1 VRELSLLGCYR
12 ASSSMAQLTNLVML
26 DLQPLQALGP
36 EDEGEGLCTALYC
49 IILPFPFHMCSLL
62 HCAMA
67 PHPLLLPTAHAPGL
81 IGCPAEAMAAAAAAW
96 KVGSL
101 SELRWCGDLAF
112 EAGAA
117 PVDLPRLV
125 ALEIE

>member
-1 VRELSLLGCYR
+1 
-12 ASSSMAQLTNLVML
+12 MAQLTNLVML

-36 EDEGEGLCTALYC
+36 EDEGAALLLLLPCTALC
-49 IILPFPFHMCSLL
+49 CSPLAALWQHSFAAPQCRVCPQMSASPLPLTACLAPATFPP
-62 HCAMA
+62 A
-67 PHPLLLPTAHAPGL
+67 
-81 IGCPAEAMAAAAAAW
+81 CPAEAMAAAAAAW

-117 PVDLPRLV
+117 PVDLPRLA